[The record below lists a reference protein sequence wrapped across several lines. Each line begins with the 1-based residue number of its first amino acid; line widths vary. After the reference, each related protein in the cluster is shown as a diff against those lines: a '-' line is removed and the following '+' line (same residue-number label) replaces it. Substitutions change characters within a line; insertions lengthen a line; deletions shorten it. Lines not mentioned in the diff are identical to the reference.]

1 MIVILKPCKWN
12 DSKVSKTVA
21 RVFLSLVQAFED
33 LVFVDRGKLH
43 PSAWVKDVCEIY
55 MSVYHYYGFCNDQIF
70 TSRFYFLCP
79 QNCIQKRCAWY
90 QTEPTA
96 LYIPVTNTN
105 LDQSQL
111 CILRNYVVTN

>member
-21 RVFLSLVQAFED
+21 RVFLSLVQASED

-43 PSAWVKDVCEIY
+43 PSAWVKDVCGIY
-55 MSVYHYYGFCNDQIF
+55 MSVYHYYGFCNDQTF

-79 QNCIQKRCAWY
+79 LGIKG
-90 QTEPTA
+90 
-96 LYIPVTNTN
+96 N
-105 LDQSQL
+105 LLHCTFLSL
-111 CILRNYVVTN
+111 TLTWTKASFVY